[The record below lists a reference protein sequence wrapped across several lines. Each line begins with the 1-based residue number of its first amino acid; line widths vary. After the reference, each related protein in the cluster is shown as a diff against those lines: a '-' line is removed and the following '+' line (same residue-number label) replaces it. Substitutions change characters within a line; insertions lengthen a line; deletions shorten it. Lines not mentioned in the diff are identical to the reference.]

1 MPSESS
7 LLSRAG
13 FWRRS
18 CALAVDL
25 MIGGLVIAVLGT
37 MAYYLSFGS
46 VQTAPFAVNISNCA
60 SVAKIPANL
69 NPSPPQDSNYGF
81 DCSSG
86 SFPGMTMKR
95 VLIVGRK
102 VTSDGR
108 EMKTWQSYPL
118 APDGSRVAAFDASW
132 IVQLG
137 FLVYLA
143 SALYFRGR
151 TLGMRLLNIHMI
163 CLFDP
168 ERNGIP
174 LLSILLRF
182 AVAILGFLP
191 AIFLGIAAILW
202 TLHDAEHAPTLALTL
217 TSLILAAVWSLWNT
231 ILIGRKLDPIYD
243 RTSRLA
249 VVRS

>member
-1 MPSESS
+1 
-7 LLSRAG
+7 
-13 FWRRS
+13 
-18 CALAVDL
+18 
-25 MIGGLVIAVLGT
+25 
-37 MAYYLSFGS
+37 MAYSLSFGS

-69 NPSPPQDSNYGF
+69 NPSPPQDSNYGS

-86 SFPGMTMKR
+86 SFPGMTMER

-163 CLFDP
+163 CLSDP

-182 AVAILGFLP
+182 AIAILGFCTSDDFSVLSLYYGLSTMRNMRRQSP
-191 AIFLGIAAILW
+191 SLLR
-202 TLHDAEHAPTLALTL
+202 
-217 TSLILAAVWSLWNT
+217 SLILAAVWSLWNT

-249 VVRS
+249 VVRG

>member
-1 MPSESS
+1 MPSETPR
-7 LLSRAG
+7 LSRAG

-25 MIGGLVIAVLGT
+25 MIGGFVIAVLGT
-37 MAYYLSFGS
+37 MAYSLSLGS
-46 VQTAPFAVNISNCA
+46 VQTAPFAVNISSCV
-60 SVAKIPANL
+60 SVAEIPADL
-69 NPSPPQDSNYGF
+69 TPSPPQDSNYGS

-95 VLIVGRK
+95 VLIVGRQ
-102 VTSDGR
+102 VTTEGR
-108 EMKTWQSYPL
+108 EMRTWQSYPL

-143 SALYFRGR
+143 SSLYFRGR
-151 TLGMRLLNIHMI
+151 TLGMRLLNMRMI
-163 CLFDP
+163 WLSDP
-168 ERNGIP
+168 ERIGIP

-182 AVAILGFLP
+182 AVVILGFSP
-191 AIFLGIAAILW
+191 AIFLGVAAILW
-202 TLHDAEHAPTLALTL
+202 MLHDAEHAPMFALTVM
-217 TSLILAAVWSLWNT
+217 SLIIAAGWSLWNS

-243 RTSRLA
+243 RISRLA